1 MAGHRPFKEL
11 TKDWPPERRQR
22 IEEEKNKMLREMR
35 LQELRRAREQTK
47 QEVAEK
53 LSVSEVGEDPP
64 PPC

>member
-1 MAGHRPFKEL
+1 MAGHRPFEEI

-22 IEEEKNKMLREMR
+22 IDEEKNNILREIR

-53 LSVSEVGEDPP
+53 LSVSEVGEAP

>member
-11 TKDWPPERRQR
+11 TKDWPPEWRQR
-22 IEEEKNKMLREMR
+22 IDEEKTIMLREMR
-35 LQELRRAREQTK
+35 QQELRRSREQTK

-64 PPC
+64 HC